1 MLDNSNKFKQQNNE
15 ERRMQ
20 DVLYESQI
28 CVIYARLCK
37 FIVDKKNHAYFL
49 AVMILCEIIYWFRP
63 KKGTNETKF
72 KSDMLQKQYSYFADL
87 FNVSKDMVVK
97 AFNYLEDED
106 YIHTEFRTIEI
117 ERTRMNNRMFIWLNI
132 DKVINVL
139 ETDEEKDRVSNSCSR
154 GLQTKVGKSTGKGE
168 HSNNSNVND
177 LLNQS
182 SINTS
187 TKKMINPSIKHEQ
200 GRSKQGN
207 DGLTDGYNQMISK
220 IRLDVDYDELLAKRP
235 DEVVTIDA
243 LINAMCELYLSKRDF
258 KLGSRTLKHE
268 EVVEILHRINY
279 DLMMYMLDSVKA
291 NSRPVTNMNNYLK
304 TVILNAPEQ
313 YAIKKSVAT
322 AKPDTAKAG
331 FNNFQQT
338 NLYDA
343 LDEMEKLFLREINSK
358 TDGNS

>member
-1 MLDNSNKFKQQNNE
+1 MDNSKKNQQNNE

-37 FIVDKKNHAYFL
+37 FIVDKKNHAYLL
-49 AVMILCEIIYWFRP
+49 AIMILCEIIYWFRP
-63 KKGTNETKF
+63 KKGSDEPKY
-72 KSDMLQKQYSYFADL
+72 KGDMLQKQYSYFANL
-87 FNVSKDMVVK
+87 FNASRDMVVK

-106 YIHTEFRTIEI
+106 YIHTEFRIIEVD
-117 ERTRMNNRMFIWLNI
+117 ETRLNNRMFIELNI
-132 DKVINVL
+132 DKVISVL
-139 ETDEEKDRVSNSCSR
+139 EADEEKDRVSNSCSR
-154 GLQTKVGKSTGKGE
+154 GLQTKVGKSTGKSE
-168 HSNNSNVND
+168 HSNNSKLNN
-177 LLNQS
+177 LINQS
-182 SINTS
+182 STNTS
-187 TKKMINPSIKHEQ
+187 TKRVINPSIKHEQ

-220 IRLDVDYDELLAKRP
+220 IRLDVSYDDLIIKRP

-258 KLGSRTLKHE
+258 RLGNRYLKY
-268 EVVEILHRINY
+268 VEIVDILHRINY

-291 NSRPVTNMNNYLK
+291 NSRPVTNMNSYLK

-338 NLYDA
+338 NLDDA

-358 TDGNS
+358 NDTNS